1 MPPKTNDERVKELD
15 FVHTEWGDTLH
26 VADVLTLLTE
36 KDKQKDEAV
45 AEAIENL
52 KRVKQPDNGLPLF
65 FIFQDILSY
74 APDGEIATLAKQG
87 LEALKPPTN

>member
-1 MPPKTNDERVKELD
+1 MEPKTNEEQVEVIGNFLQIGEYQDAVGYLARIKE
-15 FVHTEWGDTLH
+15 
-26 VADVLTLLTE
+26 
-36 KDKQKDEAV
+36 EAV

-87 LEALKPPTN
+87 LEALTPPTN

>member
-1 MPPKTNDERVKELD
+1 MPTPDLD
-15 FVHTEWGDTLH
+15 TVNAIRDAKSAVEAIRILRKHTEGLR
-26 VADVLTLLTE
+26 E
-36 KDKQKDEAV
+36 EEV

-87 LEALKPPTN
+87 LEALTPPTN